1 MVTPKVVVPS
11 ARKFRSDVICWLH
24 LSILTKCLLPAYSVA
39 ATQSPVI
46 FIGTG
51 EHIDDLES
59 FKTKPFISK
68 LLGLGDIEGLIDKVN
83 ELKLD
88 DNEELI
94 EKIKHG
100 QFTLRDMYEQF
111 TNIMKMGPFSQIM
124 VSRCPRQ
131 F

>member
-1 MVTPKVVVPS
+1 MAVPS
-11 ARKFRSDVICWLH
+11 ARKKLH
-24 LSILTKCLLPAYSVA
+24 TIQKQLKFTKNCSVA

-124 VSRCPRQ
+124 VV
-131 F
+131 

>member
-1 MVTPKVVVPS
+1 M
-11 ARKFRSDVICWLH
+11 
-24 LSILTKCLLPAYSVA
+24 A

-124 VSRCPRQ
+124 VSVYLRLQSFFFKEYEMSFFTVIGNDSWFQSRFHDQ
-131 F
+131 RW

>member
-1 MVTPKVVVPS
+1 
-11 ARKFRSDVICWLH
+11 
-24 LSILTKCLLPAYSVA
+24 VA

-124 VSRCPRQ
+124 VSVYLRLQSFFFKEYEMSFFTVIGNDSWFQSRFHDQ
-131 F
+131 RW